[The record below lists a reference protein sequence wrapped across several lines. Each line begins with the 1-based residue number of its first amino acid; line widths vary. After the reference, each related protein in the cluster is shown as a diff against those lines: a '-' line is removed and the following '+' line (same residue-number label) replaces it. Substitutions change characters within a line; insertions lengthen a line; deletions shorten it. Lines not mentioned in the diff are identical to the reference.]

1 MTEFNSINLK
11 RPSLKGFAALKRCAY
26 ELTGAQCYLNNE
38 MYLEE
43 TSTGKITLN
52 LISNFWFLK
61 NEVQKLIKSGYVCKY
76 SLCNG
81 LGEQLP
87 YIYNRLIF

>member
-1 MTEFNSINLK
+1 MAEFNSINLK

-43 TSTGKITLN
+43 TSTGKITFN
-52 LISNFWFLK
+52 LVVNFWFLK
-61 NEVQKLIKSGYVCKY
+61 NEVQKLIKIGAICRY
-76 SLCNG
+76 SLCN
-81 LGEQLP
+81 LSGEQIP